1 MLCPWLWMTSVPAGP
16 WWSHQMETFTALLAL
31 CVGNSPV
38 TGEFLS
44 QRPVTGSCDVFFDLA
59 WRNSWVNNW
68 DAGDLRCHRAHY
80 DVTVMPPLTC
90 CRCPLC
96 QVSKKW
102 KRLHNATEDVFLWH
116 LKMTHYAAQM
126 TSASSWQGAASH
138 CQLNL
143 AMPDQGLRPCCLYVM
158 GCPNLIVAVDNA
170 PLVIP
175 LGDWSLNDIP
185 NSCLL
190 CLKEKTLPFR

>member
-1 MLCPWLWMTSVPAGP
+1 MLRPWLWMTSVPAGP

-96 QVSKKW
+96 QVSENGKGFIMQQRMCSCDILKW
-102 KRLHNATEDVFLWH
+102 LTMLPKWPAPHPGRVLLHT
-116 LKMTHYAAQM
+116 
-126 TSASSWQGAASH
+126 ASW
-138 CQLNL
+138 
-143 AMPDQGLRPCCLYVM
+143 
-158 GCPNLIVAVDNA
+158 I
-170 PLVIP
+170 
-175 LGDWSLNDIP
+175 
-185 NSCLL
+185 LL
-190 CLKEKTLPFR
+190 CPIKGFALAACM

>member
-1 MLCPWLWMTSVPAGP
+1 MTDLHPFCSMSIGPPIPETWLFQNLTMKVKAM
-16 WWSHQMETFTALLAL
+16 SHRWIPLTKASD
-31 CVGNSPV
+31 GY
-38 TGEFLS
+38 
-44 QRPVTGSCDVFFDLA
+44 
-59 WRNSWVNNW
+59 
-68 DAGDLRCHRAHY
+68 LRCVLRSGLKKQLSKQLRCWWFE
-80 DVTVMPPLTC
+80 MPSCSLWHHCNATPDLLQMSTLPGEQK
-90 CRCPLC
+90 R
-96 QVSKKW
+96 

-143 AMPDQGLRPCCLYVM
+143 AMPDQGLRPSCLYVM